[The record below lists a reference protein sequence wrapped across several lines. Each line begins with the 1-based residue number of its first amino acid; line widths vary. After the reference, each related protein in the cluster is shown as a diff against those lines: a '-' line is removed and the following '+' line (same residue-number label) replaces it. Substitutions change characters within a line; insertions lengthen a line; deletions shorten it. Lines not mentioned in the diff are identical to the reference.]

1 MEGRK
6 EEAIEGEKEEERNRE
21 WRKGRRK
28 GGIKR

>member
-21 WRKGRRK
+21 WRKG
-28 GGIKR
+28 GIKKIE